1 MDLDLVMSV
10 DAVLIVKS
18 VNAVTEI
25 SVTAPATM
33 KLGSLLL
40 LLLHLPLHS
49 GLPQLKPRTN
59 PDPVDPSQG
68 TCLLGDRGQG
78 QDPDQDHQLRW

>member
-1 MDLDLVMSV
+1 MSV
-10 DAVLIVKS
+10 DVVLIVKS

-25 SVTAPATM
+25 VVTASVTM

-40 LLLHLPLHS
+40 LILHLPLHS

-59 PDPVDPSQG
+59 PDLVDPSQG
-68 TCLLGDRGQG
+68 TCPLGDRGQG
-78 QDPDQDHQLRW
+78 QDLDLDHRLRW